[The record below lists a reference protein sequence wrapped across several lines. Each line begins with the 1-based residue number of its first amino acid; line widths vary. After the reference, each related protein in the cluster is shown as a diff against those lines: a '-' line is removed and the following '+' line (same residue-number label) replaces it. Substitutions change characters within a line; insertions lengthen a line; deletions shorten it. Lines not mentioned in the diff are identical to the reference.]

1 MVKHQPQPG
10 NSINNTTFQ
19 NQCPTKQGTA
29 AQHSDKTRNGSDKTA
44 QRLLIIERFVGNVST
59 LGGDGRKIQQNSKYK
74 EQTSSFQI

>member
-10 NSINNTTFQ
+10 NSIDNMTFQ

-29 AQHSDKTRNGSDKTA
+29 AQHSEVID
-44 QRLLIIERFVGNVST
+44 RFVGNVST

-74 EQTSSFQI
+74 EQISSFQT